1 MRRVSPRYG
10 AMRRIGGNDVDDVV
24 TQEDELRPIGVSLPR
39 ARFLGWATAAFGAAA
54 TGGGAIAAFASANSH
69 GSLAGR
75 DREVL
80 EFALTLEQLQ
90 TTFYSEALSAGNLT
104 GEARQFA
111 QTVGAEEQA
120 HLRYL
125 HQELGASAGKASRF
139 RFGDAAASDEHFVAA
154 AVALEETGL
163 AAYNGQAENVTRATL
178 KSVARVISVEA
189 RHAAWARGL
198 AGLQPAPV
206 AADVP
211 ISAATA
217 MARLRK
223 YLG

>member
-1 MRRVSPRYG
+1 MDVLTQGSVTDPREIR
-10 AMRRIGGNDVDDVV
+10 M
-24 TQEDELRPIGVSLPR
+24 PR
-39 ARFLGWATAAFGAAA
+39 ARFLGRASAAFGAVAV
-54 TGGGAIAAFASANSH
+54 GGGTFAAFAAASRH

-75 DREVL
+75 DRQVL
-80 EFALTLEQLQ
+80 AFALTLEQLQ
-90 TTFYSEALSAGNLT
+90 TAFYSEALKAGNLT

-111 QTVGAEEQA
+111 RIVGREEQA

-125 HQELGASAGKASRF
+125 RQEPSSSAGKASRYA
-139 RFGDAAASDEHFVAA
+139 FGDAASSDEHFVAA
-154 AVALEETGL
+154 AVTLEETGL
-163 AAYNGQAENVTRATL
+163 AAYNGQAENLTRATL

-211 ISAATA
+211 ISADTA
-217 MARLRK
+217 MARIRK